1 MFSRERRTA
10 NHCIYRTRNLLIT
23 RFIDGE
29 VFHTHSCV
37 RVWDCDSQGAEV
49 IIIVDDRDLVMEGYE
64 SSFSREGIKAVGFAA
79 DDFGGWVESA
89 AEEDVSAVDAFLLGS
104 CEGRRSLA
112 SIIKRRSAAAIIAMD
127 DTKSLGKTLDLFAAG
142 VDDVVSKPC
151 HVRELMA
158 RIGAISRR
166 GDRED
171 DALSVGDIEV
181 FRDGRDPVVG
191 GAPFPLPRRELR
203 ILEFLVVNKDR
214 RVTKGQIF
222 NSVYG
227 LFDQD
232 IDDNV
237 IESHISKLRKRLRS
251 LLGYD
256 PIDSKRH
263 LGYRL
268 ITQDALCEVG

>member
-1 MFSRERRTA
+1 M
-10 NHCIYRTRNLLIT
+10 
-23 RFIDGE
+23 
-29 VFHTHSCV
+29 
-37 RVWDCDSQGAEV
+37 

-64 SSFSREGIKAVGFAA
+64 SSFGREGIKAVGFAA
-79 DDFGGWVESA
+79 DDFGGWVETA
-89 AEEDVSAVDAFLLGS
+89 AEDDVSAVDAFLLGNF
-104 CEGRRSLA
+104 EGRHTLA
-112 SIIKRRSAAAIIAMD
+112 SIIKRRTAAAIIAMD

-142 VDDVVSKPC
+142 VDDVVAKPC
-151 HVRELMA
+151 HVREILA

-166 GDRED
+166 GERESG
-171 DALSVGDIEV
+171 ALTVGEIQV
-181 FRDGRDPVVG
+181 FRDGRDPNVG

-214 RVTKGQIF
+214 RVTKAQIF

-237 IESHISKLRKRLRS
+237 IESHISKLRKRLRA
-251 LLGYD
+251 LLGKD

-268 ITQDALCEVG
+268 IAE